1 MIFKII
7 MFAVLSFMPVSA
19 FSAIYGYVDAR
30 GVYHFTNIKPAGKQY
45 HTVITDKNMKT
56 AFVRNL
62 DNSSYDSLILHHS
75 KLYGIDP
82 SLVKAVVKAES
93 NFNPNA
99 ISPKGAQGLMQ
110 LMPDT
115 SKLMKVNNP
124 FDPDEN
130 IRGGTKYLKY
140 LEETFKG
147 DLELILAAYNAGPS
161 RVMEHKM
168 NVPPIEETRTFI
180 KRVKQFYNMLKQSN
194 EG

>member
-1 MIFKII
+1 MILKII
-7 MFAVLSFMPVSA
+7 MFAVLCVLPVCA
-19 FSAIYGYVDAR
+19 YSAIYGYVDDR
-30 GVYHFTNIKPAGKQY
+30 GIYHFTNIKPAGKQY
-45 HTVITDKNMKT
+45 HIVITDKNKT
-56 AFVRNL
+56 AAFVKNF
-62 DNSSYDSLILHHS
+62 DSSSYDTLILHHS
-75 KLYGIDP
+75 NLYGIDP

-115 SKLMKVNNP
+115 SKLMKVENP
-124 FDPDEN
+124 FDPSEN
-130 IRGGTKYLKY
+130 IKGGTKYLKY
-140 LEETFKG
+140 LEETFQG

-161 RVMEHKM
+161 KVVEHRM

-180 KRVKQFYNMLKQSN
+180 KRVKQFYNKLKQPN

>member
-1 MIFKII
+1 MILKII
-7 MFAVLSFMPVSA
+7 TFAVLCVIPVYA
-19 FSAIYGYVDAR
+19 YSAIYGYVDDR
-30 GVYHFTNIKPAGKQY
+30 GIYHFTNIKPAGKQY
-45 HTVITDKNMKT
+45 HIVITDKNKAV
-56 AFVRNL
+56 AFVKNF
-62 DNSSYDSLILHHS
+62 DNSSYDTLILHHS
-75 KLYGIDP
+75 NLYGIDP

-115 SKLMKVNNP
+115 SKLMKVENP
-124 FDPDEN
+124 FDPNEN
-130 IRGGTKYLKY
+130 IKGGTKYLKY
-140 LEETFKG
+140 LEETFQG

-161 RVMEHKM
+161 KVVEHKM

-180 KRVKQFYNMLKQSN
+180 KRVKQFYNKLKQPN